1 MSEHEH
7 HSPAQGEI
15 PHETRSIATEGALD
29 RRFGKQRKQAKLSVV
44 AEMLRTV
51 LFVFILASLLRFF
64 IVQPY
69 IVEGSSMV
77 PRFTNNDYLVV
88 DKISYRFGEPQRGDI
103 IVFRYPA
110 QPAINYVKRIIALPG
125 ERIKIE
131 RNQVTIYNKENP
143 EGFVLNEKLYLADN
157 VQTVIT
163 GSSAGRE
170 LMVPEGQ
177 YYVMGDNRPASS
189 DSREWGN
196 LERKNIIGR
205 VFLQAFPIEHFSV
218 IEHARY

>member
-1 MSEHEH
+1 MSEQEYQ
-7 HSPAQGEI
+7 SPTASET

-29 RRFGKQRKQAKLSVV
+29 RRFGKQRKQAKLGVV

-77 PRFTNNDYLVV
+77 PRFSNNDYLVV
-88 DKISYRFGEPQRGDI
+88 DKISYRIGDPQRGDI
-103 IVFRYPA
+103 IVFRYPN

-131 RNQVTIYNKENP
+131 RNQVTIYNKDNP
-143 EGFVLNEKLYLADN
+143 DGVVLNEKLYLADA
-157 VQTVIT
+157 VQTTIV
-163 GSSAGRE
+163 GSNAGRE
-170 LMVPEGQ
+170 LIVPEGS

-189 DSREWGN
+189 DSREWGY
-196 LERKNIIGR
+196 LPRENIIGR
-205 VFLQAFPIEHFSV
+205 VFVQAFPIEHFSI